1 MSLDAFTGITITVLG
16 LVLGSAVTALAWRL
30 PRGESWVHGRSRCP
44 GCGHQ
49 LGVLD
54 LVPFFSWLLSRGRC
68 RHCKSAVSFRYPFTE
83 LWCAAWAF
91 LAWRHLGLVP
101 ALPFVLLWG
110 TLLVTLVW
118 IDYDVQL
125 LPDVLT
131 FPGILLAVTAAML
144 GPGVRHAMFGMLTG
158 AGLLWAVSELYFRVR
173 KIEGMGFGDVK
184 LAAMFGALLGA
195 PLTLFTI
202 FLAAFA
208 GSIVGVTLMARG
220 RGGMKTALPFG
231 VFLAPAAMVAWLWG
245 DGWMAAYLRLLRP

>member
-1 MSLDAFTGITITVLG
+1 MSLDTFIGTSVTLLG
-16 LVLGSAVTALAWRL
+16 LVLGSAVTALSWRL

-44 GCGHQ
+44 GCGHV
-49 LGVLD
+49 LGVPD
-54 LVPFFSWLLSRGRC
+54 LVPVLSWVLSHGRC
-68 RHCKSAVSFRYPFTE
+68 RHCQSAVSFRYPFTE

-91 LAWRHLGLVP
+91 LAWRHMGLVP

-118 IDYDVQL
+118 IDHDVQL

-131 FPGILLAVTAAML
+131 FPGILLAVAAAIL
-144 GPGVRHAMFGMLTG
+144 GPGIRHAMFGMLTG
-158 AGLLWAVSELYFRVR
+158 AGMLWAVSELYLRVR
-173 KIEGMGFGDVK
+173 KVEGMGFGDVK

-195 PLTLFTI
+195 PLTLLTI

-208 GSIVGVTLMARG
+208 GSIVGVTMMARG

-245 DGWMAAYLRLLRP
+245 DGALAAYAHLLRP